1 MNRLVWITCVLLGSI
16 AIVGVYTTMTVKRDG
31 SSELAQAET
40 SSSKPTIST
49 PQVRL
54 PVQPKTQTEEL
65 TNPTVGTTQP
75 WSPGDRTTI
84 MPDLR
89 RSNEPPK
96 DKQR

>member
-1 MNRLVWITCVLLGSI
+1 MNRLLWTTSALLGSI
-16 AIVGVYTTMTVKRDG
+16 AIVGVYNNMTVKKDG
-31 SSELAQAET
+31 SPKLAQAGT

-49 PQVRL
+49 PQVRV

-65 TNPTVGTTQP
+65 INPTVGTTKP

-89 RSNEPPK
+89 RSGEPSK